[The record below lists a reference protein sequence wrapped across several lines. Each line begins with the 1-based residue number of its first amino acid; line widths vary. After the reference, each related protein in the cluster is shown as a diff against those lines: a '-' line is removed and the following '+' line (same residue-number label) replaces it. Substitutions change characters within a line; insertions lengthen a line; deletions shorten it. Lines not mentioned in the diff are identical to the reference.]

1 MRSVPRIVFAAMS
14 LSAFS
19 SFLAQQQKGTQ
30 GTNENQFCAL

>member
-1 MRSVPRIVFAAMS
+1 MS

-30 GTNENQFCAL
+30 GTNEKINFVLCDRSGD